1 MDPNYTNP
9 VQRFR
14 TLMADTSA
22 PSLPAELSPDALS
35 GVITRAQADQKDVP
49 DALASHVALYSR
61 LDLAHSQDLVA
72 KSLQGQ
78 TDASA
83 QAHAVSA
90 AASAA
95 SPSGQIDLSDPVML
109 WPGARLGFSV
119 ALALAV
125 LGSIAAIW
133 GLGSK
138 NVVPPTA
145 TFVCLAVA
153 GGLALLGLLILVM
166 GYKNVKISGS
176 K

>member
-1 MDPNYTNP
+1 MDPKYTNP
-9 VQRFR
+9 VQRFHD
-14 TLMADTSA
+14 LMADAST
-22 PSLPAELSPDALS
+22 SLPPELQPPALS
-35 GVITRAQADQKDVP
+35 GVIARAQADQQDVP

-61 LDLAHSQDLVA
+61 LDLAHSKDLVA

-78 TDASA
+78 AGPEAQASA
-83 QAHAVSA
+83 VSKA
-90 AASAA
+90 AAAA
-95 SPSGQIDLSDPVML
+95 TPSGQIDLSDPVML

-138 NVVPPTA
+138 DVVPPTA

>member
-14 TLMADTSA
+14 DLMSDTSA
-22 PSLPAELSPDALS
+22 SLPVELAPPALT
-35 GVITRAQADQKDVP
+35 GVITRAQANQQNVP

-61 LDLAHSQDLVA
+61 LDLASSKDLVA
-72 KSLQGQ
+72 KSLHGQ
-78 TDASA
+78 ADPQAQASA
-83 QAHAVSA
+83 VSKA
-90 AASAA
+90 AAAA
-95 SPSGQIDLSDPVML
+95 APSGQIDLSDPVML

-138 NVVPPTA
+138 DVAPPTA